1 MAACTDPT
9 AYYAG
14 ATLASGGAAL
24 KAALHNIISP
34 HNVVSYDDCW
44 DALRDLDRSP
54 MDGSRVRLIYSDHT
68 HAGIAQQGISTGWN
82 REHAWPKSYGV
93 GYSGPDFSDL
103 HHLFAAD
110 WNVNSARN
118 NLYFDD
124 CPTNAG
130 CTSPAHAEAAPTT
143 AKDATRFQPPA
154 DRRGD
159 IARAMFYMAVRYD
172 GGEASTSN
180 LELSDAPDAAAST
193 LGRLSALLAWHKADP
208 VSAEERQRNERICS
222 TYQANRN
229 PFIDRPDFAPCVF
242 LGDCTPSPSA
252 PPMPPRPPAPPPSP
266 PLLPT
271 PLAPPS
277 LPPLGAGDCAV
288 VALHADAPDGVSV
301 VLLRPLAAGRTLY
314 LTDGG
319 VHADGTLRDS
329 EGVRAHEAEM
339 NEPAGTLLHLAN
351 FSVATSG
358 SLSLSATGDQAVVF
372 SGSAASPTYLCA
384 LSTSGA
390 WQATADSST
399 TSALPKGLV
408 DGVSAIALPH
418 MVRHPPILSKAAP
431 PPPTPDG
438 AGSRACVCT
447 NLLPSLLRMLL
458 SPLRRRSR
466 CRRTITPMRGRRA
479 APPTSCGQPSM
490 ATRPIGWA
498 PTPLAPSGRPALRS
512 CRPHRHRPPARCSL
526 VVARQATRRPTAGS
540 AFAVSHRRVRTV
552 LPSQCSAKSA
562 NAARR
567 TVPRPLWTR
576 AARRNIEVMRS
587 YVL

>member
-408 DGVSAIALPH
+408 DGVSAIAHPH

-431 PPPTPDG
+431 PPPPLTALAP
-438 AGSRACVCT
+438 ALVYAPIFSRLSSVCT
-447 NLLPSLLRMLL
+447 SRPCVGALDAAGQLRLCGADA
-458 SPLRRRSR
+458 RHR
-466 CRRTITPMRGRRA
+466 RRA
-479 APPTSCGQPSM
+479 ADSHPWQPVLL
-490 ATRPIGWA
+490 GG
-498 PTPLAPSGRPALRS
+498 LQ
-512 CRPHRHRPPARCSL
+512 HRWHHRADRL
-526 VVARQATRRPTAGS
+526 YG
-540 AFAVSHRRVRTV
+540 
-552 LPSQCSAKSA
+552 
-562 NAARR
+562 
-567 TVPRPLWTR
+567 R
-576 AARRNIEVMRS
+576 AARIATAPRRAA
-587 YVL
+587 LW